1 MRLSFRLTLDC
12 VKCKIN
18 TNSQTKIPSIFPDCS
33 KTEVFP
39 CLKASS
45 SLPVVPDVGPVRFHV
60 MKRSTGQLSYTT
72 GWRLSGK

>member
-18 TNSQTKIPSIFPDCS
+18 TNSHTKISSIFPDCS

-45 SLPVVPDVGPVRFHV
+45 SLPVVPDAGPVR
-60 MKRSTGQLSYTT
+60 LSCNEEKHSPAFLYHRPETQ
-72 GWRLSGK
+72 W